1 MLVFSTIN
9 VIKYIV
15 DNMQNKKIEEE
26 LSNFVEHVEETTNKD
41 RQDDNTSN
49 KYNVDFATLK
59 EKNSDTVVFFKVNG
73 TEIENIV
80 VKVNDNSY
88 YLIHNFHK

>member
-59 EKNSDTVVFFKVNG
+59 EKNSDTVVFLKVNG

-80 VKVNDNSY
+80 VKENDNSY